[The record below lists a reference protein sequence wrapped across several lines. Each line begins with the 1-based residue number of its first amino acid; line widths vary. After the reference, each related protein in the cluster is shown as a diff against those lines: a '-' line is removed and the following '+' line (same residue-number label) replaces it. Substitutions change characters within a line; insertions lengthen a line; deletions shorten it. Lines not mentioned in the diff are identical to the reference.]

1 MKNVFKNFSI
11 KKASVLRRAALYGI
25 VGVGLLGTVSCADF
39 LEKDPTFIVKDNYYT
54 TLSQADIALTGIYS
68 VLGNE
73 YLYGSSLVYHLNMSD
88 EAVWQ
93 RSAAST
99 GPEVYV
105 YDSSDQSV
113 RFVWKYL
120 YEGIERANVFLSR
133 IEQAT
138 FDDVRKT
145 ELIGEAKFLRAY
157 YYFVLVTH
165 FGEVPLKTL
174 PTASVN
180 DVNIPKAKLADLYSF
195 ISSEM
200 EAADAMVKP
209 ITAYNHAGRVSK
221 SAVRGILARV
231 YLRMAGAPLN
241 GGRPYY
247 EKAAEWADKLVNPQN
262 GDFQHSLLDDYRQLF
277 KDMAADK
284 YNTNESIW
292 EVEFSGN
299 RSVDFEGGRHG
310 NIAGVQM
317 TNDKASLRGAS
328 GYSYGFLLGTNK
340 LLSTYGP
347 GNDRRRDWNIA
358 DYSITITNDVE
369 TARPS
374 RAAASFNYN
383 RFAGKFYRDFE
394 LVFDRHKNYTPIN
407 FPLLR
412 YSDVLLMY
420 AEAKTNLEEYNLAK
434 SEVQKVVNRAQ
445 AIDSIGLGLVS
456 DANLL
461 AYIKRERFR
470 ELAYEGLRKFDLV
483 RWGEFQTTM
492 ANLAASINSSAPAA
506 QKYTSFGPK
515 NVTSR
520 NTLLPIPVDELS
532 LNKAIVQNVGW

>member
-1 MKNVFKNFSI
+1 MKNVFKNFNI
-11 KKASVLRRAALYGI
+11 KKSPVLKKVAFCGLVGAS
-25 VGVGLLGTVSCADF
+25 LLGTVSCSDF

-54 TLSQADIALTGIYS
+54 TVTEADIALTGIYS

-73 YLYGSSLVYHLNMSD
+73 YLYGSSLVYHLTMSD

-93 RSAAST
+93 RTSPLT
-99 GPEVYV
+99 GAEVYV
-105 YDSSDQSV
+105 FDSSDQNV

-133 IEQAT
+133 MQNADINEA
-138 FDDVRKT
+138 RKN
-145 ELIGEAKFLRAY
+145 ELVGEAKFLRAY
-157 YYFVLVTH
+157 YYFVLTTH

-180 DVNIPKAKLADLYSF
+180 DVDVPKAKLSDIYSF

-209 ITAYNHAGRVSK
+209 ITAYNHAGRISK
-221 SAVRGILARV
+221 SAVRGVLARV
-231 YLRMAGAPLN
+231 YLKMAGAPLN
-241 GGRPYY
+241 GGRDYY
-247 EKAAEWADKLVNPQN
+247 VKAADWAGKLVNPQN
-262 GDFQHSLLDDYRQLF
+262 GDYQHSLVSDYRQLF
-277 KDMAADK
+277 KDMAADR

-299 RSVDFEGGRHG
+299 RTTDFEAGRHG
-310 NIAGVQM
+310 NIGGVQM
-317 TNDKASLRGAS
+317 TNEKASTRGVS

-358 DYSITITNDVE
+358 DYAITITNDVE
-369 TARPS
+369 TARPT
-374 RAAASFNYN
+374 RANAPFN
-383 RFAGKFYRDFE
+383 RFVGKYHRDFE
-394 LVFDRHKNYTPIN
+394 VVFDRHKNYTPIN

-420 AEAKTNLEEYNLAK
+420 AEAKANLGEYNLAK
-434 SEVQKVVNRAQ
+434 PEVQKVVNRAL
-445 AIDSIGLGLVS
+445 AIDSIGLSLVS

-461 AYIKRERFR
+461 PYIKRERYR

-483 RWGEFQTTM
+483 RWDEFQTTM
-492 ANLAASINSSAPAA
+492 ANLASSINNYAPTG
-506 QKYTSFGPK
+506 QKYTSFGPG

-520 NTLLPIPVDELS
+520 NNLLPIPIDELS
-532 LNKAIVQNVGW
+532 LNKAITQNVGW